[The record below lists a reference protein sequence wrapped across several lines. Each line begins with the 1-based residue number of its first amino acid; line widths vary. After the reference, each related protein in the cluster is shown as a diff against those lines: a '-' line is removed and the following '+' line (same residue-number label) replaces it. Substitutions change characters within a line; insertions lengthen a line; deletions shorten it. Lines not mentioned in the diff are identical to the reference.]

1 MDILKFT
8 EDLKQLPRKINKV
21 KTLESDLEKS
31 KEDLDKMSKRLIKI
45 YNTATDEQ
53 KAAIEAFKL
62 NIGVN
67 FDSTADFMQY
77 LDKGE
82 KEDVAE

>member
-1 MDILKFT
+1 
-8 EDLKQLPRKINKV
+8 
-21 KTLESDLEKS
+21 
-31 KEDLDKMSKRLIKI
+31 MSKRLIKI
-45 YNTATDEQ
+45 YNTATEEQ

-77 LDKGE
+77 LDKSE
-82 KEDVAE
+82 KEDD